1 MSRLR
6 WHDAAVNLA
15 AHPIAW
21 PLARAIRRVGGVV
34 RVPGL
39 GMVINDAETAHDI
52 LTRDDL
58 FTKNGHGSIS
68 ESMTVLFGPSALG
81 NMDGESHRVLR
92 AKLAGVVSAPRAAE
106 LLSACAPAIAT
117 LQRELASGHTVD
129 LVAWMRLLS
138 GRITLD
144 MLGIA
149 PPAGAGDAQCLEL
162 VALGE
167 RIVSGFD
174 LQPSAAW
181 LDRART
187 DAAHFADQVRVGFER
202 ADAPPGSFVRR
213 LRDAGFSF
221 DEARGVVSVL
231 FIAGTLTTA
240 AALPRIVAL
249 LVDGGHLAALG
260 ARPDAVTGAI
270 SEGLRYSTPVPATVR
285 IARRD
290 TDVGGQRV
298 RAGERLLIL
307 TCNTAR
313 DAALFPEPDRFDP
326 ARPHNPRARYL
337 WYGAGPHFCLGFPV
351 AQAQLDLVIRA
362 LLELPG
368 TLRVVRRR
376 AARGVVVPRYARLD
390 VRVERS
396 GS

>member
-174 LQPSAAW
+174 LQPSRHTLPTRCAWASSAPMRRPGLSCVGCATPASRSTRLAASC
-181 LDRART
+181 RCCSSPGRS
-187 DAAHFADQVRVGFER
+187 
-202 ADAPPGSFVRR
+202 PPPPRCQGSWHC
-213 LRDAGFSF
+213 SW
-221 DEARGVVSVL
+221 
-231 FIAGTLTTA
+231 TA
-240 AALPRIVAL
+240 ATSR
-249 LVDGGHLAALG
+249 
-260 ARPDAVTGAI
+260 R
-270 SEGLRYSTPVPATVR
+270 SERGRTP
-285 IARRD
+285 
-290 TDVGGQRV
+290 
-298 RAGERLLIL
+298 
-307 TCNTAR
+307 
-313 DAALFPEPDRFDP
+313 
-326 ARPHNPRARYL
+326 
-337 WYGAGPHFCLGFPV
+337 
-351 AQAQLDLVIRA
+351 
-362 LLELPG
+362 
-368 TLRVVRRR
+368 
-376 AARGVVVPRYARLD
+376 
-390 VRVERS
+390 
-396 GS
+396 